1 MKLCKIVLMNMALIL
16 SACQSHFAADTNL
29 GSSVNSA
36 IRNQTVNPQAAS
48 MAPDEVRG
56 MDGVSAKTSMD
67 SYQNS
72 FIRRLPGA
80 GGATPSTP
88 AGAIGTSGGTTTGTN
103 NSGSLQQ

>member
-1 MKLCKIVLMNMALIL
+1 MKLYKIVLINMTLIL
-16 SACQSHFAADTNL
+16 SACQSHFAADANL
-29 GSSVNSA
+29 GSSVNAA

-72 FIRRLPGA
+72 FIRRLPGMGVPTSGQA
-80 GGATPSTP
+80 GTT
-88 AGAIGTSGGTTTGTN
+88 GTSGGTTTGTGY
-103 NSGSLQQ
+103 SGSPQQ